1 MYPTMDRVIFFSVL
15 RKNSGSYIP
24 YYGSCYLKAV
34 LPISVL
40 PKDKAKIIPPR
51 ARIETIINESAI
63 LIKIE
68 IMDLIILL
76 G

>member
-1 MYPTMDRVIFFSVL
+1 
-15 RKNSGSYIP
+15 
-24 YYGSCYLKAV
+24 
-34 LPISVL
+34 
-40 PKDKAKIIPPR
+40 KAKIIPPR

-63 LIKIE
+63 LNKIE